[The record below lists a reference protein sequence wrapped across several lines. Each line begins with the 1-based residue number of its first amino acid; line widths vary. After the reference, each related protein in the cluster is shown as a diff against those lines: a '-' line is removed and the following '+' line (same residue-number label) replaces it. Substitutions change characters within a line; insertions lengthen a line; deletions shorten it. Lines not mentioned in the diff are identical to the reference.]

1 MCKGKRQKIIIIIK
15 NLKKKIRRAVPGYL
29 VSENLTRALLRRV
42 IIFNNVQNLVI
53 KIQKNPLE
61 VVINYQGLSMV

>member
-1 MCKGKRQKIIIIIK
+1 MCKGNRQKIIIIIK
-15 NLKKKIRRAVPGYL
+15 NLKKIRRAVPGYL

-53 KIQKNPLE
+53 KIQKNPLG

>member
-15 NLKKKIRRAVPGYL
+15 NIKKIRRAVPGYL

-53 KIQKNPLE
+53 KIQKNPLG

>member
-1 MCKGKRQKIIIIIK
+1 M
-15 NLKKKIRRAVPGYL
+15 RRAVPGYL
-29 VSENLTRALLRRV
+29 VCENLTRALLRRV

-53 KIQKNPLE
+53 KIQKNPIG

>member
-15 NLKKKIRRAVPGYL
+15 NLKKIRRAVPGYL

-53 KIQKNPLE
+53 KIQKNPLG
-61 VVINYQGLSMV
+61 VVINYQGLNMV

>member
-15 NLKKKIRRAVPGYL
+15 NLKKIRRAVPGYL